1 MGLVVGSLIITT
13 TGEGTEMAATAAS
26 VAAKIPWK
34 QLIVLIP
41 DVTKAAKTIW
51 KQWDSKPKPE
61 PIDPTATVT
70 TQIAA
75 ISKRIQALESNELS
89 QSKVV
94 SEVADQLQGIAT
106 GLKET
111 AARQALTLW
120 LAIGALT
127 ASAVA
132 TATAI
137 LA

>member
-1 MGLVVGSLIITT
+1 
-13 TGEGTEMAATAAS
+13 MAATAAS